1 MANALYGKGK
11 EHILNGDIDIDTAT
25 IKAILLSSSYVP
37 SLSTHEIISDV
48 STYRLNTDQTLLG
61 VTKALGV
68 VDANDVTFT
77 AVAAGATAKYVAIYK
92 DSGVAGTS
100 YLIALYDTITNFP
113 VTTNGGDIV
122 IQWDNGVNK
131 LFAL

>member
-37 SLSTHEIISDV
+37 SLSTHEIVSDV
-48 STYRLNTDQTLLG
+48 STYRLNTDQTLTS

-68 VDANDVTFT
+68 VDAADVTFT
-77 AVAAGATAKYVAIYK
+77 AVAAGATAKYVALYK
-92 DSGVAGTS
+92 DTGVAGTS

-122 IQWDNGVNK
+122 IQWDNGSYK

>member
-48 STYRLNTDQTLLG
+48 STYRLNTDQTLTG

-77 AVAAGATAKYVAIYK
+77 AVTTGATAKYVALYK
-92 DSGVAGTS
+92 DSGVVGTS

-122 IQWDNGVNK
+122 IQWDNGANK

>member
-1 MANALYGKGK
+1 MTNSLYSKGK
-11 EHILNGDIDIDTAT
+11 EHLLNGDIDIDTAT
-25 IKAILLSSSYVP
+25 IKAILLSSGYTP
-37 SLSTHEIISDV
+37 NLATHEIISDV
-48 STYRLNTDQTLLG
+48 STYRLNTDQVLVN

-77 AVAAGATAKYVAIYK
+77 AVASGATAKYVALYK
-92 DSGVAGTS
+92 DSGSVATS

-113 VTTNGGDIV
+113 VTTNGSDII
-122 IQWDNGVNK
+122 IQWDNGANK